1 MVDARWNWLPLMLLP
16 ALALAAPEPEQEPV
30 LKQFKEWVVG
40 CDNTRR
46 CTAVSR
52 SVDQG
57 VGLELVREAGAE
69 GATALTLFTDASVD
83 LGARLLIDGGPAPAG
98 FRPGSQ
104 GQMRYH
110 AKGDVAV
117 RLLRQLRNG
126 QTLSLDTT
134 NDQHP
139 VSLQGL
145 SASLLFIDSVQG
157 RIGHPSAFVNPGTR
171 PDSQLPPAPPTP
183 TLAPF
188 TPAPGVSDG
197 EQKAIADA
205 VIAITRHEWSEPEYD
220 NWQAEAE
227 VSALDATHVLVGLR
241 YGCAAQ
247 GCMYSYYRALR
258 TAPYQPT
265 SLHISVPKHDV
276 LGGEMYGFF
285 KFDPARGELTQ
296 LQPGGR
302 YCGANATWRYDGAVM
317 QLKSFSRM
325 SWCDSVDTAHWPQI
339 WRTKG

>member
-1 MVDARWNWLPLMLLP
+1 MVDARWNWLALMLLP
-16 ALALAAPEPEQEPV
+16 ALALAEPEPV
-30 LKQFKEWVVG
+30 LKQFKQWVVG
-40 CDNTRR
+40 CDNTLR

-57 VGLELVREAGAE
+57 MGLEFMREAGVE
-69 GATALTLFTDASVD
+69 GAMALTLFTDDSVN
-83 LGARLLIDGGPAPAG
+83 LSAKLLVDGGPAPAG
-98 FRPGSQ
+98 FRPASQ
-104 GQMRYH
+104 GEMRYH

-126 QTLSLDTT
+126 QDLTLDTG
-134 NDQHP
+134 DGQRQ

-145 SASLLFIDSVQG
+145 SAALLFIDSVQG
-157 RIGHPSAFVNPGTR
+157 RIDHPSAFVRPGTR
-171 PDSQLPPAPPTP
+171 PDSQVPPAPPTP

-188 TPAPGVSDG
+188 TPAPGLSEA

-205 VIAITRHEWSEPEYD
+205 VIAITRLDWNEPGVD

-227 VSALDATHVLVGLR
+227 VSPLDPTHVVVGLR
-241 YGCAAQ
+241 YGCGSQ

-265 SLHISVPKHDV
+265 TLQISVPPYDI
-276 LGGEMYGFF
+276 LGGEMFGFF

-296 LQPGGR
+296 WQPGGR
-302 YCGANATWRYDGAVM
+302 YCGANATWRYDGKVM
-317 QLKSFSRM
+317 KLKAFRRM
-325 SWCDSVDTAHWPQI
+325 SWCDSVDTTHWPQV
-339 WRTKG
+339 WRTQE